1 MAKWVIIFII
11 AYFVFLKNF
20 LYSTCPLVILT
31 GFPCP
36 MCGMTR
42 AGFALLRLNFGEA
55 FHIHPFIYPIIFMIV
70 IFCINR
76 YLSAKKDT
84 GVDEMVHDFSS
95 GFYGL
100 ILYLENVPLFSGRTT
115 YELLLQQCSQ
125 LFFQD
130 FCDKIIS

>member
-1 MAKWVIIFII
+1 MRYDESRFRLAASEFWRSFPYSSV
-11 AYFVFLKNF
+11 YLSHH
-20 LYSTCPLVILT
+20 LYDSDIL
-31 GFPCP
+31 
-36 MCGMTR
+36 
-42 AGFALLRLNFGEA
+42 
-55 FHIHPFIYPIIFMIV
+55 YKSV
-70 IFCINR
+70 S
-76 YLSAKKDT
+76 SAKKDT